1 MHFKC
6 QLASTRGCP
15 GSWEHVW
22 VLWEVSPENNGE
34 GEDGQA
40 GWAPSPRSGTLT
52 EQKAGDGHSAL
63 ELGSPLPPW
72 TSELWLPQ
80 PLDPALCLQCDSNR
94 VRQILQGESKP
105 QADTCRV
112 SKEGSHR
119 DGEGRSFEC
128 KRIQKIRENK
138 DSTRLKFNSRRNS

>member
-1 MHFKC
+1 M
-6 QLASTRGCP
+6 
-15 GSWEHVW
+15 
-22 VLWEVSPENNGE
+22 LWEVSPENNGE

-52 EQKAGDGHSAL
+52 EQKASDGHSAL

-119 DGEGRSFEC
+119 DGEGRKVSSAREYR
-128 KRIQKIRENK
+128 KSEKIK
-138 DSTRLKFNSRRNS
+138 ILQG